1 MTRILF
7 VDDEINVLNGFR
19 RTLGTKYNCIF
30 AQGAAEALSELCQTP
45 EVGVVVTDMRMP
57 GMDGITF
64 INQARKITPHTV
76 FIMLT
81 GNADVETATDA
92 VNRGEIFRFLAKPCP
107 PDVLQPAIDAAMHR
121 YLLTSA
127 EQTLLRKTLTGSVRL
142 LTEMLWLAKPELA
155 EHNGRV
161 RRTVRQLVQQ
171 MELHDPWAHE
181 VAALLSQIGRFTLP
195 DHLTNASASSL
206 ENEADLQLLNS
217 HPARAAQMLRHI
229 PRLELPGKIIEHE
242 FDATEPGGKPAEA
255 IDEQIPLWGACVLRV
270 ALAFDAI
277 YSENPNEIEARQAV
291 YDQLHDACPLTTKAL
306 IEMPTTECEDSPAQL
321 RVLNTDQLQPG
332 MFSAAPITLC
342 DGRVLL
348 GRGRE
353 LTQPLI
359 LQLQVHVE
367 HGLLAEPLDILV
379 PEAANDDDGDG
390 DDDQAQA
397 A

>member
-1 MTRILF
+1 MCKSQILF
-7 VDDEINVLNGFR
+7 VDDEVNVLNGFR
-19 RTLGTKYNCIF
+19 RTLGTRYNCVF
-30 AQGAAEALSELCQTP
+30 AQGAAEALSELCQNTDI
-45 EVGVVVTDMRMP
+45 GVIVTDMRMP

-64 INQARKITPHTV
+64 INQARKVTPHTV

-121 YLLTSA
+121 YLLACA
-127 EQTLLRKTLTGSVRL
+127 EQSLLHKTLTGSVRL
-142 LTEMLWLAKPELA
+142 LTEMLLLAKPELA

-161 RRTVRQLVQQ
+161 RRTVRQLVQHLQ
-171 MELHDPWAHE
+171 LHDSWAHE

-195 DHLTNASASSL
+195 DHIANGKPSRFD
-206 ENEADLQLLNS
+206 NEADLELLKS

-229 PRLELPGKIIEHE
+229 PRLELPGQIIEHQT
-242 FDATEPGGKPAEA
+242 DATEPAGKPAEA
-255 IDEQIPLWGACVLRV
+255 IDDQIPLWGACVLRV
-270 ALAFDAI
+270 ALAFDTI
-277 YSENPNEIEARQAV
+277 YSQKSNELEARQAV
-291 YDQLHDACPLTTKAL
+291 HELLHEACPLTTKAL
-306 IEMPTTECEDSPAQL
+306 IEMPTTECEDSPAKL
-321 RVLNTDQLQPG
+321 KVLNIDQLQPG
-332 MFSAAPITLC
+332 MFTAAPIMLC

-353 LTQPLI
+353 LTHPLI
-359 LQLQVHVE
+359 LQLQVHIE
-367 HGLLAEPLDILV
+367 HGLLSEPLDILV
-379 PEAANDDDGDG
+379 PEACNGDG